1 MLFEEHWI
9 IIKIL
14 LLSTKEIRT
23 IPLFFRASLNF
34 SASFFRFRIENNSVK
49 ARKEAKDH
57 SEGLT
62 PRL

>member
-23 IPLFFRASLNF
+23 IPLFF
-34 SASFFRFRIENNSVK
+34 
-49 ARKEAKDH
+49 
-57 SEGLT
+57 
-62 PRL
+62 